1 MTTTIT
7 TITTEPTGREVL
19 ASCLSGTRLSGTRL
33 SGTRGFGFAAARP
46 VSLAVLSIRERAG
59 ERPTQAP
66 AVVAA
71 AQADAYAFAD
81 AANGAGNGRKQAKH
95 HTMWAFRG
103 LEPWRDPA

>member
-19 ASCLSGTRLSGTRL
+19 ASCLSGTRLSGTRA
-33 SGTRGFGFAAARP
+33 FGFAAARP
-46 VSLAVLSIRERAG
+46 AALAVLSIRERAG

-71 AQADAYAFAD
+71 AQADAYAFTG
-81 AANGAGNGRKQAKH
+81 AANGAGNGQKQAKH

>member
-7 TITTEPTGREVL
+7 TITTEPIGREVL
-19 ASCLSGTRLSGTRL
+19 ASCLLGSRPSGTRA
-33 SGTRGFGFAAARP
+33 FGAAAARP
-46 VSLAVLSIRERAG
+46 ASLAVLSIRERVS

-71 AQADAYAFAD
+71 AQADAYAFTG
-81 AANGAGNGRKQAKH
+81 AANGAGNGQKQAKH